1 MSYTNRNLS
10 DKQMTDKQ
18 TRLWAPALAAAL
30 LALAACTDGG
40 ENPGNAG
47 GGVSGSARG
56 PYFIDASTDGGTE
69 YIMQAESLTA
79 ADLDVRQNI
88 MELPS
93 RSYTWVCRGHEAIGM
108 SYNQQFAGLGYALR
122 WTADTTTLAD
132 LGEFRVETRF
142 TNFGFFDEWFVT
154 SVAGQ
159 SVAGDTSRHYSTFCF
174 WRLAP
179 GGVTLDKTETI
190 PTAAL
195 AGNGQIATF
204 SSIVDLGDGTF
215 LTSMVKSDLRVA
227 EAQGQSVGRV
237 LHPDSCWVV
246 RMDRDCNVLGVWGD
260 DRISYSAGQFRSQ
273 VWAQT
278 LRTDEGQVY
287 VFSNRYST
295 ATTHRAAALRWSL
308 AGGFDPTYYFDVE
321 TPFDGHPFRRVWHLT
336 GSKFLLELYNE
347 RTPSSTGPGHQ
358 FGIVDMDARSGKWV
372 TGLPARNLITS
383 GAATGGVPCYAD
395 GVVYLPIT
403 QYGSD
408 AVVYV
413 VDIETGEARPGITLR
428 GVTEVRTLGKL
439 RD

>member
-1 MSYTNRNLS
+1 MKTPS
-10 DKQMTDKQ
+10 DKKMTDTQ
-18 TRLWAPALAAAL
+18 TRQWAAAL
-30 LALAACTDGG
+30 TAALALTACTDGG

-47 GGVSGSARG
+47 GGVTGRARG

-88 MELPS
+88 LELPS
-93 RSYTWVCRGHEAIGM
+93 RTYTWVCRGHDAIGM

-122 WTADTTTLAD
+122 WTSDTTPLAD

-174 WRLAP
+174 WRL
-179 GGVTLDKTETI
+179 GSSGVTLDKTETI

-215 LTSMVKSDLRVA
+215 LTSMVKSFNRVA
-227 EAQGQSVGRV
+227 EGQGQSVGLV
-237 LHPDSCWVV
+237 VHPDSCWVV
-246 RMDRDCNVLGVWGD
+246 RMDRDCRVVGVWGD

-273 VWAQT
+273 VWSQT
-278 LRTDEGQVY
+278 LRTDAGQVY
-287 VFSNRYST
+287 VFSNAYSS
-295 ATTHRAAALRWSL
+295 ATTRKAGALRWSL
-308 AGGFDPTYYFDVE
+308 ASGFDPDYYFDVQ
-321 TPFDGHPFRRVWHLT
+321 TPFDGYKFRRVWYLT

-347 RTPSSTGPGHQ
+347 REVSSTGPGHQ
-358 FGIVDMDARSGKWV
+358 FGIIDMDTRGAKWV
-372 TGLPARNLITS
+372 TGLPAKNLITS

-413 VDIETGEARPGITLR
+413 VDIETAAARPGITLR

-439 RD
+439 S